1 VALPSCPL
9 KSTDRKGRDT
19 RKGYK
24 KTYLSFLSFKKYGQK
39 GQKGQK
45 GTLGQVRIPR
55 ILEKNRIIY
64 KQSTIK

>member
-24 KTYLSFLSFKKYGQK
+24 KTYLSFLSFLSV
-39 GQKGQK
+39 
-45 GTLGQVRIPR
+45 GTERTERAERDFG
-55 ILEKNRIIY
+55 
-64 KQSTIK
+64 TG